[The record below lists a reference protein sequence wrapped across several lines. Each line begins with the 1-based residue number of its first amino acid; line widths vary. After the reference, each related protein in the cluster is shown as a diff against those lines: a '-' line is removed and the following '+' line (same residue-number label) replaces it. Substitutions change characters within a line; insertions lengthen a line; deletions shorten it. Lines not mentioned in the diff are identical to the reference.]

1 MTVHAITVTWR
12 GVWLAM
18 LMAAT
23 VACGSSPTAPDDGTT
38 VVLGQQQTT
47 TVTGTDL
54 RITAFTLG
62 MPEAILCLAV
72 PDSPCGQSPA
82 ATLRVE
88 IPGAEAQNLGM
99 QVPGPVGANDRF
111 TYQGYTVRLARLE
124 PAWNPDARVETAK
137 YRLVLV
143 VTRE

>member
-111 TYQGYTVRLARLE
+111 TSRATRYGSRDSSRRGIPTLASRRRGTG
-124 PAWNPDARVETAK
+124 WCSS
-137 YRLVLV
+137 
-143 VTRE
+143 